1 MQLKGVL
8 NLCGIRIM
16 IPLDDSKNGPLESS
30 QKERLAA
37 SEVDFVVYLR
47 DLCLGGGI

>member
-37 SEVDFVVYLR
+37 IVVYLR
-47 DLCLGGGI
+47 DLWVVEYS